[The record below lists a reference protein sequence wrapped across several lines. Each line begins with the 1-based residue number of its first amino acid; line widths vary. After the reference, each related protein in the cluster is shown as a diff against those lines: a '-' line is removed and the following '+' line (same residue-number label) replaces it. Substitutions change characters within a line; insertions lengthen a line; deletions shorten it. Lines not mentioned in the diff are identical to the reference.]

1 MKWLVS
7 LLLLAN
13 IVLLGWGLQQNTAD
27 QSVRP
32 AIHPGVGNLKLL
44 SELSEN
50 GNPSDMLPEQSLEGG
65 AVSADNTAIAEVP
78 DTATGSDQDARA
90 DSPQVEAQEP
100 AVADGAV
107 LNSDAIVVDNVADMS
122 AVSGK
127 EPSSLPKET
136 ELPKQPITLACGAFG
151 PFERGAEAR
160 ALAESL
166 MSQGMDASHR
176 RESMEKPIGYWVV
189 IPPLENQQ
197 AAIDKVSQ
205 LRQSGITDLR
215 RFVKGEQR
223 YGISLGVFSSK
234 NNAEARRKEVASK
247 GHSAR
252 VVPRLISVPTY
263 WVDYRAEKEQVV
275 KVVENL
281 AQRNESIKNQE
292 YPCSRVVTSGG
303 IF

>member
-13 IVLLGWGLQQNTAD
+13 IVLLGWGLQQNTAGE
-27 QSVRP
+27 SMRP

-44 SELSEN
+44 SELSES
-50 GNPSDMLPEQSLEGG
+50 GNPSDVLPEQSREGDTVN
-65 AVSADNTAIAEVP
+65 AANAEIAEVP
-78 DTATGSDQDARA
+78 DTATGSDQDAHS
-90 DSPQVEAQEP
+90 DLPKVEDQEP
-100 AVADGAV
+100 AVAGGMV
-107 LNSDAIVVDNVADMS
+107 LNNDAIAADNAADMS
-122 AVSGK
+122 AVSDRESG
-127 EPSSLPKET
+127 PLPKES
-136 ELPKQPITLACGAFG
+136 ELPKQPITLVCGAFG

-189 IPPLENQQ
+189 IPPLESQQ
-197 AAIDKVSQ
+197 AAIDKVGQ
-205 LRQSGITDLR
+205 LRESGITDLR

-223 YGISLGVFSSK
+223 NGISLGVFSSK
-234 NNAEARRKEVASK
+234 NNAEARRKEVAGK

-263 WVDYRAEKEQVV
+263 WVDYRAVQEQVV
-275 KVVENL
+275 KVAESL
-281 AQRNESIKNQE
+281 TQRNESIKNQE